1 MRDHTTARGN
11 LFLRRLGSCTA
22 CSSPA
27 SVMYVAW
34 SVRPAH
40 FAAIDEEPR
49 PANRSKKMRS
59 ASKSARFSRGW
70 KLGFELLKSLSL
82 RPRALISRAVNL
94 CLSVEASSWCSEVLL
109 LPRVSSDGAALSEA
123 VPEVSGF
130 PVFEVL
136 VLFPPVFFFFFFF
149 PPPLFLFFFSLK
161 ARASLVEGAPG
172 HGERARVKPVSGYP
186 FEA

>member
-11 LFLRRLGSCTA
+11 LFLRGLGSCTA

-70 KLGFELLKSLSL
+70 KLGFELLKILSL

-136 VLFPPVFFFFFFF
+136 VLFPPLFFFFVFS
-149 PPPLFLFFFSLK
+149 FLSFFSLK

-172 HGERARVKPVSGYP
+172 HGERARVKPVSGHP